1 MSSVADGDEGEELSN
16 TLVEDCNVEVANNT
30 SQHALPTFQV
40 GEIIS
45 VEGDTTERGYTYLF
59 IYFLRHVFLHLTMA
73 VKRRYKSTCGVGSI
87 KEYVG
92 YIEEKHWQL
101 SPSLS
106 KSKERERERESISSF
121 SAFISCTMKVFRKH
135 TG

>member
-16 TLVEDCNVEVANNT
+16 TLVEDSNVEVASNT

-73 VKRRYKSTCGVGSI
+73 VKRRYKSACGVGYI

-92 YIEEKHWQL
+92 YIEEKH
-101 SPSLS
+101 
-106 KSKERERERESISSF
+106 
-121 SAFISCTMKVFRKH
+121 
-135 TG
+135 